1 MSERKIETIKTTT
14 CTGCSACANIC
25 PVGAIE
31 MKFDEK
37 GFYKPFVNQD
47 KCIDCGMC
55 DRVCPIL
62 NNAKNENK
70 IKKLYA
76 MWAQDNIRLQS
87 SSGGAFTL
95 LAESVIKN
103 KGVVFGAVWSENFT
117 VKHASATTLEELEA
131 LKKSKYL
138 QSSIGKTYKQVEYF
152 LKEGKQV
159 LFVGTGCQIGG
170 LKSYIKTKN
179 INDKH
184 LFTCDLFCYM
194 VPPYYLFKRYID
206 DNFGNE
212 LESFDFRVKDKNM
225 YVSHFIKYKLRNK
238 EPVNVYHMSYWFKAY
253 FVKMYECMA
262 CEKCIYQGNDRFGDV
277 SIGDFWGIE
286 NHDKSWNDGK
296 GTSMIMVNS
305 KKGQILL
312 KQIKSKC
319 KRLKEV
325 PIDWIRDGQGNGTSA
340 HKNQP
345 LFYDLLNNGI
355 HFNKAVD
362 MALAG
367 KKFDIG
373 MACVQVYQNYGSAF
387 TNYALY
393 KTLRDYGKDVLLI
406 NQPMTSEIKPN
417 TPQNFIK
424 SPFHV
429 YDKAKYFT
437 NKDEMK
443 SLNKICKKFIVGSDQ
458 LFNYEIYKRID
469 GFVKLDW
476 VDDVHDKVS
485 YSTSFGINKILG
497 SVDEQKHF
505 GECLKRFKKV
515 SVRESAGVPLV
526 KENFGIDAEC
536 VMDPV
541 FICKKEH
548 YEELFKDVKTGI
560 ESDKVFC
567 YILDPEKEKEQLINT
582 VCETLGKEHYVVADM
597 WRTQENLDTLW
608 TLTTNLKVKN
618 ELWMANIAN
627 SSFVVTD
634 SFHGLCFAVIFNKPF
649 IVLHNKNRGNA
660 RFESLLKMIGYEER
674 LIPANTPKEKIIEL
688 ANKPIDFAKVNEILN
703 NEKQSSIKW
712 FEENVIGE

>member
-1 MSERKIETIKTTT
+1 MQGRRIEEIRNTL
-14 CTGCSACANIC
+14 CTGCSACFNIC
-25 PVGAIE
+25 PVNAIE

-37 GFYKPFVNQD
+37 GFYKPYIND

-62 NNAKNENK
+62 SSAKNENK

-76 MWAQDNIRLQS
+76 MWAEDDVRLQS

-95 LAESVIKN
+95 LAENVIKN
-103 KGVVFGAVWSENFT
+103 KGVVFGAVWAEDFK
-117 VKHASATTLEELEA
+117 VKHACATTLEELEA

-138 QSSIGKTYKQVEYF
+138 QSSIGKTYKQVECF
-152 LKEGKQV
+152 LKEGKEV

-179 INDKH
+179 IDDKN
-184 LFTCDLFCYM
+184 LFTCDLYCYYTPSYG
-194 VPPYYLFKRYID
+194 VFKKYLD
-206 DNFGNE
+206 HNFGPN
-212 LESFDFRVKDKNM
+212 LESFNFRLKENNIYNCSSFSYKIKNLPEQKVFGESLWFNGFFGNL
-225 YVSHFIKYKLRNK
+225 YAPNHC
-238 EPVNVYHMSYWFKAY
+238 VNCH
-253 FVKMYECMA
+253 
-262 CEKCIYQGNDRFGDV
+262 YQNSDRYGDL
-277 SIGDFWGIE
+277 SLADFWGIE

-305 KKGQILL
+305 KKGQALL

-325 PIDWIRDGQGNGTSA
+325 PLDWIRVGQGNVKFV
-340 HKNQP
+340 HKNQQ
-345 LFYDLLNNGI
+345 LFFDMLDNGV
-355 HFNKAVD
+355 HFKKATN
-362 MALAG
+362 MALTD
-367 KKFDIG
+367 KSFDIG

-393 KTLRDYGKDVLLI
+393 KTLKDYGKEVLII

-424 SPFHV
+424 SPFHIH
-429 YDKAKYFT
+429 DKAKYFA
-437 NKDEMK
+437 NKEEMK
-443 SLNKICKKFIVGSDQ
+443 SLNKICKKFLVGSDQ

-476 VDDVHDKVS
+476 VDDNHDKVS
-485 YSTSFGINKILG
+485 YSTSFGINQILG
-497 SVDEQKHF
+497 SKDEQKHF
-505 GECLKRFKKV
+505 GECLNRFKKV

-548 YEELFKDVKTGI
+548 YEELFKDVKDGI
-560 ESDKVFC
+560 EADKVFC
-567 YILDPEKEKEQLINT
+567 YILDPEKEKEQLIET
-582 VCETLGKEHYVVADM
+582 VCASLGKEHYVVADM

-608 TLTTNLKVKN
+608 TLKTNLKVKN
-618 ELWMANIAN
+618 ELWMANIAK

-660 RFESLLKMIGYEER
+660 RFESLLKLIGYEER
-674 LIPANTPKEKIIEL
+674 LIPASTPKEKIIEL
-688 ANKPIDFAKVNEILN
+688 ANKPINFARVNEILN
-703 NEKQSSIKW
+703 NEKQASIKW
-712 FEENVIGE
+712 FEENIVK